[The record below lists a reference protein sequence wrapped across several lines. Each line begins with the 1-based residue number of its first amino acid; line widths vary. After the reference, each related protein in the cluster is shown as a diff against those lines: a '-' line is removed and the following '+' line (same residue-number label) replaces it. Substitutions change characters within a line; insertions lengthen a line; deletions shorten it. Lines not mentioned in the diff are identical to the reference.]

1 MNILDAAGL
10 AESLNARRG
19 DVRRRLAQAS
29 RNVNANEAGTH
40 RTDLQA
46 WEEVKSMVH
55 HRARMYW
62 IVSIVQSDTPYA
74 CEYSVKSY
82 GGILHHVKIRLGYKQ
97 PQYELQAYM
106 RRIMKDMI
114 RTHDIPK
121 ITPQW
126 MELASK
132 NEKAG
137 IGTVKYV
144 ITCTV

>member
-1 MNILDAAGL
+1 
-10 AESLNARRG
+10 
-19 DVRRRLAQAS
+19 
-29 RNVNANEAGTH
+29 
-40 RTDLQA
+40 
-46 WEEVKSMVH
+46 MVH

-144 ITCTV
+144 IMHRVMSPESEMPDNDRFILRMFQSLKKN